1 MTLKPRALRAW
12 LPEPQQTP
20 TDFPQRREEV
30 ARTNTVLKL
39 APKLNL
45 IKPQCF
51 SEVRKKKNPGLA
63 FSGQYLFAFCLPL
76 AARSRSSKNPLKI
89 LGFIYF
95 FTIFFACPKPENAG
109 MVQVHS
115 PEISGSKSFR
125 TALAKHLDFS
135 ILTQTKASIPC
146 NLFSNAPTFSSVLQ
160 HCTRHPCVLRHCT
173 LCSCILGHCTLHP
186 CVLGHSTW
194 HSCVCAFR
202 ALVGLIRTESNFF
215 HSGRKSTYKLL
226 PPQCHPTKKKKFLA
240 TWSSL
245 HTLCRV
251 KIKERYPQASSC
263 VAIAVLSIYLSI
275 KFTWSTYNLKAIH
288 LNLMLIYSEMDSVP
302 FFFDIPLDIH
312 WR

>member
-12 LPEPQQTP
+12 PPEPQQTP

-51 SEVRKKKNPGLA
+51 SEVRKKNPGLA

-76 AARSRSSKNPLKI
+76 AARSGSSKNPLKI

-202 ALVGLIRTESNFF
+202 ALVGLIRTASNCTVEEKVHTSFYL
-215 HSGRKSTYKLL
+215 HSVIQQR
-226 PPQCHPTKKKKFLA
+226 KKKFLA
-240 TWSSL
+240 T
-245 HTLCRV
+245 
-251 KIKERYPQASSC
+251 
-263 VAIAVLSIYLSI
+263 
-275 KFTWSTYNLKAIH
+275 
-288 LNLMLIYSEMDSVP
+288 
-302 FFFDIPLDIH
+302 
-312 WR
+312 